1 MLSVKITVTDS
12 ATPALAAVGD
22 SLKDRR
28 GLNKSIAGSVED
40 ITRAHIRIAAQ
51 TRHTTATRLGAAP
64 TNYLSKLS
72 ETIESH
78 SDGVGVV
85 MDVYGAI
92 FRRVTGAVDVRPVT
106 KKWLTIP
113 AAAESYGRRAGE
125 FSDLEF
131 ALNKGG
137 ESARLINSAG
147 KVLFWLKKQVTLP
160 QDRGLLPSDEQF
172 TQAAELGAR
181 NFLEQQIAAARGN
194 GFTPPGGYSRS

>member
-1 MLSVKITVTDS
+1 MLSVKISVNDS

-28 GLNKSIAGSVED
+28 ALNKSIAGSVED

-51 TRHTTATRLGAAP
+51 TRHTTATRLGASP
-64 TNYLSKLS
+64 TNYLVNKADTV
-72 ETIESH
+72 ETR
-78 SDGVGVV
+78 SDGAGVV

-92 FRRVTGAVDVRPVT
+92 FKRVTGPVSVAPVN

-125 FSDLEF
+125 F
-131 ALNKGG
+131 GG
-137 ESARLINSAG
+137 LYFVKSGADSARLQDKTG
-147 KVLFWLKKQVTLP
+147 KVLFWLKKRVTLP
-160 QDRGLLPSDEQF
+160 QDRGLLPSDQQF
-172 TQAAELGAR
+172 TDAAELGAR
-181 NFLEQQIAAARGN
+181 DFLKQQIAAAQGD